1 MLKKGFMQMVAEA
14 NAVVTSV
21 SAEEA
26 KSMVGQPNVVF
37 LDVRE
42 PGELEE
48 NGRIESSIHAPRGLL
63 EFQADPDSP
72 YHNADIDGSK
82 QIVIYCA
89 LGGRSDSRPKL

>member
-1 MLKKGFMQMVAEA
+1 MLKKGFLQMVAEA

-48 NGRIESSIHAPRGLL
+48 NGRIESAYSVL
-63 EFQADPDSP
+63 
-72 YHNADIDGSK
+72 
-82 QIVIYCA
+82 
-89 LGGRSDSRPKL
+89 

>member
-63 EFQADPDSP
+63 EFQADPDSS